1 MDLKLEKIQL
11 IVSIILCILV
21 IKDYHKKV
29 EIHNKL
35 IETTRLLIE
44 VETKLNLKGE

>member
-35 IETTRLLIE
+35 IETNRLLIE
-44 VETKLNLKGE
+44 GETFKNKKS